1 VQFARD
7 PDGVVRILR
16 DLLARALE
24 QKVLHT
30 EPATTRTA
38 LRCLVADLV
47 TVDRLEAALRDL
59 PVRAA
64 VRAVLDAAVFC
75 FFVFLFLF
83 FCF

>member
-64 VRAVLDAAVFC
+64 VRAVLDAAVF
-75 FFVFLFLF
+75 FLF